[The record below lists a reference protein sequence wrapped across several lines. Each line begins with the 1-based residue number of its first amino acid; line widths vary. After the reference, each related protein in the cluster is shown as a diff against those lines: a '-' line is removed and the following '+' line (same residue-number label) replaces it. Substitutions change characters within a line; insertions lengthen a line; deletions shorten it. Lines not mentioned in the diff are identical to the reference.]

1 MLSDELKEIAK
12 SLNVSLMQEDK
23 ISGIGPTTLKDV
35 REYIKNNSSLPDDLQ
50 VSSVY
55 IYGVKPLEK
64 ERVVRNIRS
73 RPRQEKDDVVELV
86 EEGVDWFSGRIS
98 NEVLETEQV
107 KQAWNDFT
115 KALSLAV
122 ANRHKKIENVIF
134 VSEVKELLGSDLQR
148 HDLREQKAWT
158 VALFID
164 RDKKDTVMKIVDV
177 WSSFDL
183 LEKLVLV
190 QGIGESHIKE
200 QYVIDFLNNL
210 MHSEEPRLRIEA
222 AQALVN
228 IGADSETSVLLQR
241 RLDVEPEEN
250 IREILNDLLKELTYH
265 T

>member
-1 MLSDELKEIAK
+1 
-12 SLNVSLMQEDK
+12 
-23 ISGIGPTTLKDV
+23 
-35 REYIKNNSSLPDDLQ
+35 
-50 VSSVY
+50 
-55 IYGVKPLEK
+55 
-64 ERVVRNIRS
+64 
-73 RPRQEKDDVVELV
+73 
-86 EEGVDWFSGRIS
+86 
-98 NEVLETEQV
+98 
-107 KQAWNDFT
+107 
-115 KALSLAV
+115 
-122 ANRHKKIENVIF
+122 
-134 VSEVKELLGSDLQR
+134 
-148 HDLREQKAWT
+148 
-158 VALFID
+158 
-164 RDKKDTVMKIVDV
+164 
-177 WSSFDL
+177 